1 VSGLGWCN
9 LSAGT
14 EMTASGDSLGVQATA
29 RTVGRYQLL
38 EPLGRGGMGTVYRAR
53 QVQLEKLVAVKV
65 LDPLIASGQ
74 AGVTR
79 FLREARAAAQIRHP
93 NVVQVFDVGFDEGA
107 VFLAMEL
114 LEGQDLAALL
124 RARPCLPL
132 HEIVELL
139 APVLAGVRAAH
150 EAGVVH
156 RDLKP
161 SNIFLARR
169 GRTRREPVVLDFGV
183 SRVLLDDELGLTP
196 VTKSETMIGTA
207 AYIAPEQ
214 AKHSR
219 LADARSDQ
227 YSLGVILYECATGA
241 RPFAGQST
249 YELLHSIATATV
261 CPPSQRNPAL
271 PQAFDELVLR
281 TLARDPE
288 QRFEDL
294 DSLARALM
302 AFAAPRTWMAW
313 GRELAAADWADGDDC
328 STSPPSRPL
337 AGPKALAAPA
347 PPPVRRRHGL
357 AVAFALGAA
366 LSAAPALLLRRGPAA
381 PLSVPLPSAPPPSA
395 QVQAGL
401 GPSAHDSRLDGSAG
415 GAALVAA
422 VAQQASP
429 SPLESSARSG
439 PVRPPAPRVVPN
451 VRSRS
456 QPVTNKSS
464 QVELGQNDAPIIK

>member
-1 VSGLGWCN
+1 MS
-9 LSAGT
+9 
-14 EMTASGDSLGVQATA
+14 ASGDSLAVQATPL
-29 RTVGRYQLL
+29 RVVGRYQLL

-79 FLREARAAAQIRHP
+79 FLREARAAAKIRHP
-93 NVVQVFDVGFDEGA
+93 NVVEVFDVGFDEGA

-124 RARPCLPL
+124 RSRSGLPL
-132 HEIVELL
+132 HEVVEIL

-169 GRTRREPVVLDFGV
+169 GRTRREAVVLDFGV

-196 VTKSETMIGTA
+196 VTASETMLGTA

-214 AKHSR
+214 AKQAR
-219 LADARSDQ
+219 LADERSDQ

-261 CPPSQRNPAL
+261 CPPSQHNPAL
-271 PQAFDELVLR
+271 PPAFDELVLR

-294 DSLARALM
+294 DDLARALM

-313 GRELAAADWADGDDC
+313 GRELVAADLAINDD
-328 STSPPSRPL
+328 SPTHPPSQPRAAPKPL
-337 AGPKALAAPA
+337 ATPA
-347 PPPVRRRHGL
+347 PPRARRWHTPAL
-357 AVAFALGAA
+357 AFALGAL
-366 LSAAPALLLRRGPAA
+366 LSGGAAAWLGRGH
-381 PLSVPLPSAPPPSA
+381 PPGEAPSA
-395 QVQAGL
+395 QL
-401 GPSAHDSRLDGSAG
+401 PSSHSRAELMPSIATAQLDGVTGGSAEPT
-415 GAALVAA
+415 VA
-422 VAQQASP
+422 VAGRTSASKP
-429 SPLESSARSG
+429 DSSARSMTL
-439 PVRPPAPRVVPN
+439 RPPAPRAAASLHLRGEPTA
-451 VRSRS
+451 SA
-456 QPVTNKSS
+456 SS
-464 QVELGQNDAPIIK
+464 HVELGQNDAPILK

>member
-1 VSGLGWCN
+1 
-9 LSAGT
+9 
-14 EMTASGDSLGVQATA
+14 
-29 RTVGRYQLL
+29 
-38 EPLGRGGMGTVYRAR
+38 MGTVFRAR
-53 QVQLEKLVAVKV
+53 QVQLEKLVALKL

-74 AGVTR
+74 AGVAR
-79 FLREARAAAQIRHP
+79 FMREARAAAQIRHP
-93 NVVQVFDVGFDEGA
+93 NVVEVFDVGFDEGA

-124 RARPCLPL
+124 RARRCLPL
-132 HEIVELL
+132 HEIVEIL

-169 GRTRREPVVLDFGV
+169 GRTRREAVVLDFGV

-196 VTKSETMIGTA
+196 VTASETMIGTA

-214 AKHSR
+214 AKQSR

-227 YSLGVILYECATGA
+227 YSLGVILYECATGF

-271 PQAFDELVLR
+271 PEAFDELVLR
-281 TLARDPE
+281 ALARDPE

-294 DSLARALM
+294 DALARALM

-313 GRELAAADWADGDDC
+313 GRELVAADWTDDDC
-328 STSPPSRPL
+328 PTSPPSRPI
-337 AGPKALAAPA
+337 AAARALSAQVS
-347 PPPVRRRHGL
+347 PPWQKRRGL
-357 AVAFALGAA
+357 IAAFALGAV
-366 LSAAPALLLRRGPAA
+366 LSSAAGLLRFRSTTGDGARAQPRSARSDAA
-381 PLSVPLPSAPPPSA
+381 VLPSVSVAPS
-395 QVQAGL
+395 
-401 GPSAHDSRLDGSAG
+401 DGSAG
-415 GAALVAA
+415 SAVAERAAARKLEGAAR
-422 VAQQASP
+422 SMP
-429 SPLESSARSG
+429 SH
-439 PVRPPAPRVVPN
+439 PPALRAAANSRPRDQAAT
-451 VRSRS
+451 SD
-456 QPVTNKSS
+456 SS